1 MPRPATYEL
10 RVGLPAC
17 DRDDGEALFAVYHH
31 ENTFDNLVNCT
42 GYLKRLLCSLYCL
55 NLKTVNVLL
64 VTVLICPRS
73 SGVLLKDNFAMKYCP
88 KPVFTN

>member
-10 RVGLPAC
+10 PVGLPAC

-42 GYLKRLLCSLYCL
+42 GY
-55 NLKTVNVLL
+55 
-64 VTVLICPRS
+64 
-73 SGVLLKDNFAMKYCP
+73 F
-88 KPVFTN
+88 

>member
-42 GYLKRLLCSLYCL
+42 GYLKRLLFGLDCL
-55 NLKTVNVLL
+55 NLKPFM
-64 VTVLICPRS
+64 C
-73 SGVLLKDNFAMKYCP
+73 YCMY
-88 KPVFTN
+88 